1 MSIEYKFLFA
11 YVLILISIYI
21 SYKEKIG
28 LEKEILINSIR
39 AFIQLLI
46 LGYALI
52 FILKL
57 SNVFELFGILFVMI
71 VFAVYTA
78 VKRVS
83 IHDGVK
89 IAFLSIFLSSF
100 IIIGTLVL
108 TNVLSL
114 KANEIIPIGGMI
126 IGNSLNA
133 YTQTIERF
141 KSDVKNN
148 VDLIENLIALGLPL
162 KEAFRFQI
170 KNSIKAAL
178 IPILNNLQTLGIIWI
193 PGITAGMVLAGA
205 NPIHAVF
212 FQLVIMFSMVAVAV
226 LTSYFATNLSYKKI
240 LWSI

>member
-11 YVLILISIYI
+11 YVLILISVYI
-21 SYKEKIG
+21 SYREKIG

>member
-1 MSIEYKFLFA
+1 MNLEYKFLFA
-11 YVLILISIYI
+11 YILILISVYI

-57 SNVFELFGILFVMI
+57 SNVFELFGILFIMVI
-71 VFAVYTA
+71 FAVYTA

-83 IHDGVK
+83 IYDGIK
-89 IAFLSIFLSSF
+89 IAFLSVFLSSF
-100 IIIGTLVL
+100 IIIGTLIL
-108 TNVLSL
+108 TGVLSL
-114 KANEIIPIGGMI
+114 KANEIVPIGGMI

-141 KSDVKNN
+141 RSDVKNN

>member
-1 MSIEYKFLFA
+1 MSIEYKFLLS
-11 YVLILISIYI
+11 YILIFISVYI

-39 AFIQLLI
+39 AFFQLLI
-46 LGYALI
+46 LGYALLY
-52 FILKL
+52 ILKL
-57 SNVFELFGILFVMI
+57 TNPFELLVILFVMI
-71 VFAVYTA
+71 LFATYTA
-78 VKRVS
+78 VKRVK
-83 IHDGVK
+83 IYEGFK

-100 IIIGTLVL
+100 IIICCLVL
-108 TNVLSL
+108 VQVLSI

-126 IGNSLNA
+126 IGNALNS

-148 VDLIENLIALGLPL
+148 IDLIENFVALGLPL

-212 FQLVIMFSMVAVAV
+212 FQLVIMFSMVAVAI

>member
-1 MSIEYKFLFA
+1 MGIEYKFILS
-11 YVLILISIYI
+11 YVLILISIYL
-21 SYKEKIG
+21 SYREKIG

-39 AFIQLLI
+39 AFFQLLI

-52 FILKL
+52 LILKL
-57 SNVFELFGILFVMI
+57 SNPVELLSILFFMVI
-71 VFAVYTA
+71 FATYTA
-78 VKRVS
+78 VKRVK
-83 IHDGVK
+83 IYEGFK

-100 IIIGTLVL
+100 IIIGTLTLLGVL
-108 TNVLSL
+108 TL

-126 IGNSLNA
+126 IGNALNS
-133 YTQTIERF
+133 YTQTVERF
-141 KSDVKNN
+141 KSDVENN
-148 VDLIENLIALGLPL
+148 IDLIENLVALGLPL
-162 KEAFRFQI
+162 KESFRFQI

-212 FQLVIMFSMVAVAV
+212 FQLVIMFSMVSVAI

>member
-1 MSIEYKFLFA
+1 LSIEYKFLFA
-11 YVLILISIYI
+11 YVLILISVYI
-21 SYKEKIG
+21 SYREKIG

-83 IHDGVK
+83 IHDGVN